1 MVIIRKNLHPQ
12 FFSQCVPEYVYK
24 SYVDLNENKKK
35 QTKKRQFLDQ
45 LDQLLNLIFC
55 WKECSKFPSL
65 EITENQFIS
74 ISTKL
79 YRDHGRNSM

>member
-1 MVIIRKNLHPQ
+1 MVIIRQNLHPQ
-12 FFSQCVPEYVYK
+12 FFSKYVPQYVYK
-24 SYVDLNENKKK
+24 SYVDLTENKKK
-35 QTKKRQFLDQ
+35 LTKKRQFLDQ
-45 LDQLLNLIFC
+45 LDQLLNLIFS